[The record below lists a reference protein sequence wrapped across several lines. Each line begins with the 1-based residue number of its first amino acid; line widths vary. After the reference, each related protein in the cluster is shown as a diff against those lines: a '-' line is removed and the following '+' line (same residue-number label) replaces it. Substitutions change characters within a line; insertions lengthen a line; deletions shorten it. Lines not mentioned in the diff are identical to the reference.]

1 MNFAVISNNIV
12 INLIVADSLEVAEA
26 VSSPFTCIEYTDHTT
41 AGIGWTYDG
50 NSFIAPIIAP
60 PTEEI

>member
-1 MNFAVISNNIV
+1 MNFAVISNGIV

-26 VSSPFTCIEYTDHTT
+26 VSNFTCIEYANHTD

-50 NSFIAPIIAP
+50 TNFIAPVITP
-60 PTEEI
+60 PTVEI

>member
-1 MNFAVISNNIV
+1 MNFAVMNHNIV
-12 INLIVADSLEVAEA
+12 TNLIVADSLEVAEA
-26 VSSPFTCIEYTDHTT
+26 VSNFPCIEYANHTD

-50 NSFIAPIIAP
+50 TNFIAPVITP

>member
-12 INLIVADSLEVAEA
+12 TNLIVADSLEAAEA
-26 VSSPFTCIEYTDHTT
+26 VSNFTCIEYTDHTT

-50 NSFIAPIIAP
+50 DKFIAPIIVT
-60 PTEEI
+60 PTEGE